1 MTAVPGFCGQT
12 YLDRSINANAQDC
25 INLYPFHSPTP
36 QDPNRIILY
45 PTPGYALIQNIPLAF
60 ATFFSQ
66 GMSQFTMIG
75 SESRAVLTINNIVYM
90 VVGNRFLSFAGG
102 ILTPLGTLN
111 TYSGKVSIVTNT
123 VDITM
128 SDSGNGYVYN
138 LTTTAF
144 TTIVTSGG
152 WPTQG
157 VTNLTYQDGY
167 YLAMPNGTRTVI
179 QSAILDGT
187 TWPALAFDT
196 TISFP
201 DNGVAVFSD
210 QNQLY
215 VMGPHIT
222 EVQFDAGTIPYAFQ
236 KVSGVL
242 IQAGC
247 VAKNSI
253 VKVGSTVIWLADDLA
268 GNAYIGALQ
277 GYSLSPISTA
287 PINEAIA
294 RYSVISDAFGYTYRE
309 GDNQFYVIT
318 FPSANATWA
327 YDLKTK
333 QWHKRIYNNGM
344 DLPLVCSFYNN
355 ILLPGDVD
363 VPHSLQNHLV
373 GDANG
378 KIYIMSQD
386 WAQVYQ
392 DESNVAGVDK
402 PQYWPTPR
410 QRVSPHLEQDG
421 KLIFLHKFELM
432 YQAGV
437 GINTSTGTYKDASG
451 NNLSV
456 GNPKCTLEVSKDGG
470 HSWIN
475 VGTRELGMIG
485 QYKKRM
491 IWRNLGRAWKWT
503 FRITI
508 SEPVNVIILGAD
520 VDVALGK

>member
-1 MTAVPGFCGQT
+1 MLAGFCGQT
-12 YLDRSINANAQDC
+12 YLERSPNANAQNC

-36 QDPNRIILY
+36 EEPDRIILY
-45 PTPGYALIQNIPLAF
+45 PTPGYSLIENIPFVF

-66 GMSQFTMIG
+66 GMTQYTMTG
-75 SESRAVLTINNIVYM
+75 SEVRASITINNIVYL
-90 VVGNRFLSFAGG
+90 VVGNRFLSFSSSA
-102 ILTPLGTLN
+102 ITPLGTLT

-128 SDSGNGYVYN
+128 SDGVNGYVYN

-144 TTIVTSGG
+144 TQISTSGG

-179 QSAILDGT
+179 QSALLDGT

-201 DNGVAVFSD
+201 DNGIAVFSD

-247 VAKNSI
+247 VAKFSI

-268 GNAYIGALQ
+268 GNAYVGALQ
-277 GYSLSPISTA
+277 GYSLVPISTA

-294 RYSVISDAFGYTYRE
+294 RYSVVSDAFAYTYRE
-309 GDNQFYVIT
+309 GDNQFYIIT
-318 FPSANATWA
+318 FPTAGATWA

-333 QWHKRIYNNGM
+333 QWHQRIYNGGV
-344 DLPLVCSFYNN
+344 DLPLVCTFYNN
-355 ILLPGDVD
+355 ILSPGDPN
-363 VPHSLQNHLV
+363 VPKSLQNHLV
-373 GDANG
+373 GDING
-378 KIYIMSQD
+378 NIYIMSQD
-386 WAQVYQ
+386 WSQVYTL
-392 DESNVAGVDK
+392 ENNIAGVDK
-402 PQYWPTPR
+402 PLFWPTPR
-410 QRVSPHLEQDG
+410 QRTSPHFEQGG
-421 KLIFLHKFELM
+421 KLIFLKKFELM

-437 GINTSTGTYKDASG
+437 GIITDGGIYRDSSG

-456 GNPKCTLEVSKDGG
+456 GDPHCTLEVSKDGG
-470 HSWIN
+470 HTWIT
-475 VGTRELGMIG
+475 VGVRTMGG
-485 QYKKRM
+485 VGKYKKRM
-491 IWRNLGRAWKWT
+491 IWRNLGSAWKWT

-508 SEPVNVIILGAD
+508 SEPTTVVILGAD
-520 VDVALGK
+520 VDIKLGK